1 MYLVRQKYNLI
12 EKTHFLRVLTRELR
26 LQPVGFSQNQYFSS
40 LRSDLTDLTS
50 EFTLFDLLLFR

>member
-12 EKTHFLRVLTRELR
+12 EKTHFLRVLTRESR
-26 LQPVGFSQNQYFSS
+26 QPVGFSQNQYFSS

-50 EFTLFDLLLFR
+50 EFTLFDLFLFR